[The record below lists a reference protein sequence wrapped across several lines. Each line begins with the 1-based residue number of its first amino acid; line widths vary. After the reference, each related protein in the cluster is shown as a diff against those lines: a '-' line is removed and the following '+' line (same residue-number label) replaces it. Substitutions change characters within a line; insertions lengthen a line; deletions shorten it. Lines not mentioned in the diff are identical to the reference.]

1 MSTCTHTYMYTDT
14 YTGNFIKFK
23 MPKGSCEKFTLLHE
37 AHCEGGNTLF
47 YDDTSIQNWG
57 HAVCDFDLY
66 NSTSL
71 MFAHFFKDDRY
82 VVHKGQ

>member
-1 MSTCTHTYMYTDT
+1 ML
-14 YTGNFIKFK
+14 
-23 MPKGSCEKFTLLHE
+23 KGSCEKFTLLYE

-57 HAVCDFDLY
+57 HSVCDFDLY
-66 NSTSL
+66 NGTSL

-82 VVHKGQ
+82 EVHKGQ